1 MKRFTQCTSFALLFM
16 LFCTVAFAQKF
27 VPNYDETKVPKYR
40 LPNPFVL
47 PDGSFIETVE
57 QWQSKGRTAILNLF
71 KQEVYG
77 QVPAVDPGKIKYK
90 EMSCVKNALGGK
102 ATRKEIRIYFDA
114 PKNTLYADLLLYIP
128 NAAEKPVPAFLGL
141 NFAGNHTVTDEKDII
156 DPGWIEG
163 SRYKKE
169 ARIDIRGSK
178 AERWQ
183 ADMVISRGYAL
194 ATLYYEQIA
203 PDYHKFWKSRVWT
216 TLSNQFPDES
226 KGDNPSA
233 ISVWAWGLSRALD
246 CLSKEKEINARKV
259 TVIGH
264 SRLGKTALWAGAN
277 DMRFAAV
284 ISNNSG
290 CGGAALSRR
299 EYGETIKSITS
310 AAPHWFCANLK
321 QYGDCINK
329 LPVDQHE
336 LIGLIAPR
344 PIYVASATEDQ
355 WADPKGE
362 FLAVLKADPVYRLW
376 RTTGFGTVTR
386 WEPPHDKSVGDI
398 MRYHVRTG
406 PHAVVAFD
414 WQQYL
419 DFADQYVK

>member
-1 MKRFTQCTSFALLFM
+1 MKRFALCSSLG
-16 LFCTVAFAQKF
+16 LLLLVFCSAAFAQKF
-27 VPNYDETKVPKYR
+27 VPNYDEAKVPKYR

-47 PDGSFIETVE
+47 SDGSCIETVE
-57 QWQSKGRTAILNLF
+57 QWQARGRKAVLDLF
-71 KQEVYG
+71 KTEVYG
-77 QVPAVDPGKIKYK
+77 QVPGVDPGKIKYK
-90 EMSCVKNALGGK
+90 EMSCVKDALGGK
-102 ATRKEIRIYFDA
+102 ATRKEIRIFFDA

-141 NFAGNHTVTDEKDII
+141 NFAGNHTVTSEKDII

-163 SRYKKE
+163 SRYSKDK
-169 ARIDIRGSK
+169 RVDIRGSK

-203 PDYHKFWKSRVWT
+203 PDSRKGWQSRAWT
-216 TLSNQFPDES
+216 TLASQYPDAA
-226 KGDNPSA
+226 KADNPSV

-246 CLSKEKEINARKV
+246 CLGKQKEINPRKV

-277 DMRFAAV
+277 DTRFAAV

-299 EYGETIKSITS
+299 EFGETVKAIND
-310 AAPHWFCANLK
+310 AAPHWFCENFKKYNTNVNA
-321 QYGDCINK
+321 I
-329 LPVDQHE
+329 PVDQHE

-344 PIYVASATEDQ
+344 PIYVASATEDE

-362 FLAVLKADPVYRLW
+362 FLAALKADPVYRLC

-398 MRYHVRTG
+398 IRYHLRTG
-406 PHAVVAFD
+406 PHAVTAFD
-414 WQQYL
+414 WEQYL
-419 DFADQYVK
+419 NFADQYVK